1 MKRFVVLAG
10 ALALAACDTGTSEV
24 DTAPPPSDSDTA
36 AAGTVPASLA
46 GTYGATGADGAPWT
60 TVLEADGR
68 YRNTVG
74 GELTESGTW
83 AQTGDQL
90 CFTLTPPSGN
100 SGATGQ
106 QTCQTLLNV
115 NDDGSLV
122 VRDATGQETTAP
134 RIAPTR

>member
-1 MKRFVVLAG
+1 MKRLLVLAG
-10 ALALAACDTGTSEV
+10 ALALAACGNDAGDGEPAPVDSAPTSP
-24 DTAPPPSDSDTA
+24 T
-36 AAGTVPASLA
+36 TVPSPLA

-60 TVLEADGR
+60 TMLEADGR
-68 YRNTVG
+68 YRNTVA

-90 CFTLTPPSGN
+90 CFTPTPQPGDSSSAGR
-100 SGATGQ
+100 

-122 VRDATGQETTAP
+122 VRDESGQETTAP
-134 RIAPTR
+134 RIAPAE